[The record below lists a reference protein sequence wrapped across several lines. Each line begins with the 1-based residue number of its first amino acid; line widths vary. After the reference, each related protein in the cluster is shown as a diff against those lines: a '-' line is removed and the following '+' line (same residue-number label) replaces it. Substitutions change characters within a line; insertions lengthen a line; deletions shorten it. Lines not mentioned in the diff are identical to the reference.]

1 MGHDQGRRPPS
12 RPPAAPSGLPGAR
25 APLPRASR
33 ALPLRR
39 RPAVAPRDGAI
50 ILGDLVGKLDML
62 HVECPKCGRAG
73 DVASTAGVMPWPP
86 GWSLPDN
93 SGQNSILARDGL
105 SAYDPGRVKTRSVL
119 FVGGVSGDPGGI
131 VRLGAANSAELVRAD
146 A

>member
-1 MGHDQGRRPPS
+1 M
-12 RPPAAPSGLPGAR
+12 
-25 APLPRASR
+25 
-33 ALPLRR
+33 
-39 RPAVAPRDGAI
+39 PRDGAI

-105 SAYDPGRVKTRSVL
+105 SAYDPTATLAMHCGNDLMRPCSLWVGIQL
-119 FVGGVSGDPGGI
+119 F
-131 VRLGAANSAELVRAD
+131 RCLNY
-146 A
+146 